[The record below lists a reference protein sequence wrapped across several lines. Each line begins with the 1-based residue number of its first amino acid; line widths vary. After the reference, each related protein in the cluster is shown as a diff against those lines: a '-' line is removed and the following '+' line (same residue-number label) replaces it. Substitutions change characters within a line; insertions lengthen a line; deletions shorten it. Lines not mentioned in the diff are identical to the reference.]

1 MLKNVFKSNMIVRI
15 RVEKGRYIMADSV
28 SMERLV
34 TDLKLQVYS
43 GEAHLKE
50 KTVTLSD
57 ISRPGL
63 ELTGYFNYY
72 PYERI
77 QLFGMTEVSFTQN
90 MTVEE
95 RLMIMRR
102 MASENTPCFLISRSL
117 EPPKEMLQAA
127 EESGIPVLGS
137 NLSTTR
143 LSSLVTDYLDGQ
155 LAERRSMH
163 GVLVDIY
170 GLGVLITG
178 DSGVGKSET
187 ALELVKRGHRLIAD
201 DRVDVYQQD
210 ERTVVGEA
218 PMILRHLLEIRGIG
232 IIDVMNLFG
241 AGAVRADTSI
251 SLIVHLQNWSQ
262 DKKYDRLGSDTE
274 EQMIFDVPVPKI
286 TVPVKVG
293 RNLAIIIEVAAMNF
307 RAKSMGYDATKTFEA
322 NLGKL
327 IESNSDDEN

>member
-1 MLKNVFKSNMIVRI
+1 MIVGI
-15 RVEKGRYIMADSV
+15 SEDEGRYIMADSV
-28 SMERLV
+28 SIEKLA
-34 TDLKLQVYS
+34 TDLKLQVYF
-43 GEAHLKE
+43 GEKNLKN
-50 KTVTLSD
+50 KVVTLSD

-72 PYERI
+72 PHERI
-77 QLFGMTEVSFTQN
+77 QLFGRTEVSFTKN
-90 MTVEE
+90 MTPEE

-102 MASENTPCFLISRSL
+102 MAAEDTPCFLVSRGL

-127 EESGIPVLGS
+127 EEAGMPILGS
-137 NLSTTR
+137 ALPTTR
-143 LSSLVTDYLDGQ
+143 LSSLITDYLEGQ

-210 ERTVVGEA
+210 EQTVVGEA
-218 PMILRHLLEIRGIG
+218 PAILRHLLEIRGIG

-241 AGAVRADTSI
+241 AGAVRAETSI
-251 SLIVHLQNWSQ
+251 SLIVNLQNWAQ

-274 EQMIFDVPVPKI
+274 EQLIFDVPVPKI

-307 RAKSMGYDATKTFEA
+307 RAKTMGYDATKTFEA

-327 IESNSDDEN
+327 IESNSDED